1 MRLDIYGHGQ
11 ILYESFVLSI
21 VTRDL
26 ESNKVAKFAKLY
38 TNNSKHMGDC
48 EELQMNIERLS
59 GWVIEGRKISETKF
73 IKSNI

>member
-11 ILYESFVLSI
+11 ILYECFVLSI

-26 ESNKVAKFAKLY
+26 ESNKVAKFANLY
-38 TNNSKHMGDC
+38 TNNSSKHMG